1 MLLVQVR
8 IGHFVRLN
16 EVLKRRNGYFVADA
30 LRSCVKL
37 HINPVLR
44 GIRVSKLRAM
54 MLPMLAVTMALPM
67 LTGSAPVQ
75 AQDGSAIP
83 VGYREYLETVRIRA
97 ANEGVTAATLTR
109 VLPNLKYNVRAV
121 ALDRKQPEGAADAP
135 IPMFA
140 PYKSKHVDASRI
152 GRGRTKYTELR
163 PLLQRIE
170 TQMGVPEEVML
181 AIYGHETNYGTVTGN
196 FDAPEVLASL
206 AFEGRRRALF
216 EGELV
221 AVLKMIDQGVPQS
234 AITGSWAGALGKPQF
249 LPSVYLK
256 LARDG
261 DGDGYADIWG
271 SEVDA
276 MTSIANYLVNA
287 GWRRDEPWGF
297 AVNTPASL
305 NRAAIKS
312 GLVAPRCP
320 RVFARHSKW
329 MKLSEWRALGFVP
342 QGGWP
347 QSIGSGGDMLATLIE
362 PDGEGQTAYLLGSN
376 YRAIL
381 DYNCSNFYALS
392 VGLLADAIHN

>member
-1 MLLVQVR
+1 
-8 IGHFVRLN
+8 
-16 EVLKRRNGYFVADA
+16 
-30 LRSCVKL
+30 
-37 HINPVLR
+37 
-44 GIRVSKLRAM
+44 VSKKRAM
-54 MLPMLAVTMALPM
+54 MSLLLAITMGLVLP
-67 LTGSAPVQ
+67 TGSASVH
-75 AQDGSAIP
+75 AQDASAIP
-83 VGYREYLETVRIRA
+83 AGYREYLEIVRVRA
-97 ANEGVTAATLTR
+97 ANEGVSAATLNR
-109 VLPNLKYNVRAV
+109 VIPNLRYSARAV
-121 ALDRKQPEGAADAP
+121 ALDRQQPEGATDAP

-140 PYKSKHVDASRI
+140 PYKLKHVDASRI
-152 GRGRTKYTELR
+152 GRGRTKYSELR

-170 TQMGVPEEVML
+170 TQTGVPEEVML

-196 FDAPEVLASL
+196 FHAPDVLASL
-206 AFEGRRRALF
+206 AFEGRRRPLF

-221 AVLKMIDQGVPQS
+221 AVMKMIDKGVPQS

-276 MTSIANYLVNA
+276 MTSIANYLLNA

-297 AVNTPASL
+297 AVNAPANL
-305 NRAAIKS
+305 NREAIKS

-329 MKLSEWRALGFVP
+329 MKLSEWRALGFSP
-342 QGGWP
+342 QAGWP
-347 QSIGSGGDMLATLIE
+347 QSNGLGGDMLATLIE
-362 PDGEGQTAYLLGSN
+362 PDGEGKTAYLLGSN

>member
-1 MLLVQVR
+1 V
-8 IGHFVRLN
+8 N
-16 EVLKRRNGYFVADA
+16 
-30 LRSCVKL
+30 
-37 HINPVLR
+37 
-44 GIRVSKLRAM
+44 KLRAVV
-54 MLPMLAVTMALPM
+54 LPIIVAGMALSS

-75 AQDGSAIP
+75 AQDANGVPA
-83 VGYREYLETVRIRA
+83 GYREYLETVRIRA
-97 ANEGVTAATLTR
+97 AKEGVTASTLNR
-109 VLPNLKYNVRAV
+109 VIPNLKYSARAV
-121 ALDRKQPEGAADAP
+121 ELDRQQPEGATDAP

-140 PYKSKHVDASRI
+140 PYKVKHVDASRI
-152 GRGRTKYTELR
+152 GRGRTKYAELR

-170 TQMGVPEEVML
+170 TQTGVPEEVML

-196 FDAPEVLASL
+196 FNAPDALASL
-206 AFEGRRRALF
+206 AFEGRRRSLF

-261 DGDGYADIWG
+261 DGDGYADIWN

-276 MTSIANYLVNA
+276 MTSIANYLLNA

-297 AVNTPASL
+297 AVNTPSNL

-329 MKLSEWRALGFVP
+329 MRLSEWRALGIAP

-347 QSIGSGGDMLATLIE
+347 QGDMLATLIE
-362 PDGEGQTAYLLGSN
+362 PDGDGKTAYLLGSN